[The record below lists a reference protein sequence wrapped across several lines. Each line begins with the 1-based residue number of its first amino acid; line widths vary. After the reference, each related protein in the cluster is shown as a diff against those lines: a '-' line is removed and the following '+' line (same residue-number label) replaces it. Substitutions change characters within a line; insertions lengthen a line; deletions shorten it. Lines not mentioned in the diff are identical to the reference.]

1 MTFPPQIVPGWGRRR
16 GKNMPKKLRSLLLAA
31 GVADIL
37 AVLLAVIY
45 FALFCAGMDTWT
57 GGTAQDF
64 GEAIALVVVLIFW
77 VIFVFGMP
85 VFSLGILVTGIAEC
99 CLAAKGKMRACLLPW
114 SVVSTVFSVL
124 FLLMAL
130 FNFMMAAGADYFT
143 AQAVVLFACMSAAL
157 CLLAAA
163 QLACKG
169 FLLACIRRERKNRP
183 AAAGAEGE
191 PLPPA

>member
-1 MTFPPQIVPGWGRRR
+1 
-16 GKNMPKKLRSLLLAA
+16 MPKKLRSLLLAA
-31 GVADIL
+31 GIADIL
-37 AVLLAVIY
+37 AAVLAFVYLSL
-45 FALFCAGMDTWT
+45 FAYGLEVWDEAGAE
-57 GGTAQDF
+57 GAGAL
-64 GEAIALVVVLIFW
+64 ALVIVIAFW
-77 VIFVFGMP
+77 VGLALSLP
-85 VFSLGILVTGIAEC
+85 GFSLGNLVTGIAGC
-99 CLAAKGKMRACLLPW
+99 YFAARGKMRNSLFPW

-163 QLACKG
+163 QLVCKG

>member
-1 MTFPPQIVPGWGRRR
+1 
-16 GKNMPKKLRSLLLAA
+16 MPKKLRSLLLAA
-31 GVADIL
+31 GIADIL
-37 AVLLAVIY
+37 AAVLAFVYLSL
-45 FALFCAGMDTWT
+45 FAYGLEVWDEAGAE
-57 GGTAQDF
+57 GAGAL
-64 GEAIALVVVLIFW
+64 ALVIVIAFW
-77 VIFVFGMP
+77 VGLALSLP

-99 CLAAKGKMRACLLPW
+99 RLAAKGKMRACLLPW

-143 AQAVVLFACMSAAL
+143 AQAVVLFACLCGAV

-163 QLACKG
+163 QLVCKG
-169 FLLACIRRERKNRP
+169 FLLAFIRRERKGHFLP
-183 AAAGAEGE
+183 AAASGGGEG

>member
-1 MTFPPQIVPGWGRRR
+1 
-16 GKNMPKKLRSLLLAA
+16 MPKKLRSLLLAA
-31 GVADIL
+31 GIADIF

-45 FALFCAGMDTWT
+45 FALFYAGMDAWT

-85 VFSLGILVTGIAEC
+85 VFSLGNLVTGIAGC
-99 CLAAKGKMRACLLPW
+99 YFAARGKMRNSLFPW
-114 SVVSTVFSVL
+114 TVVGEVFSVSL
-124 FLLMAL
+124 FLMAL

-163 QLACKG
+163 QLACKS

-183 AAAGAEGE
+183 PRRGAEGE

>member
-1 MTFPPQIVPGWGRRR
+1 
-16 GKNMPKKLRSLLLAA
+16 MPKKLRSLLLAA
-31 GVADIL
+31 GIADIL

-99 CLAAKGKMRACLLPW
+99 RLAARGKMRNSLFPW
-114 SVVSTVFSVL
+114 TVVGEVFSVSL
-124 FLLMAL
+124 FLMAL
-130 FNFMMAAGADYFT
+130 FNFMMAAGIDYFT
-143 AQAVVLFACMSAAL
+143 LPATVLFACLCGAV

-163 QLACKG
+163 QLVCKG

>member
-1 MTFPPQIVPGWGRRR
+1 
-16 GKNMPKKLRSLLLAA
+16 
-31 GVADIL
+31 
-37 AVLLAVIY
+37 
-45 FALFCAGMDTWT
+45 MDAWT

-99 CLAAKGKMRACLLPW
+99 RLAAKGKMRACLLPW
-114 SVVSTVFSVL
+114 TVVGEVFSVSL
-124 FLLMAL
+124 FLMAL
-130 FNFMMAAGADYFT
+130 FNFMMAAGIDYFT
-143 AQAVVLFACMSAAL
+143 LPATVLFACLCGAV

-163 QLACKG
+163 QLVCKG
-169 FLLACIRRERKNRP
+169 FLLAFIRRERKGHFLP
-183 AAAGAEGE
+183 AAASGGGEG